1 MFKTALILMV
11 LAMVTA
17 LFYGFFAMKKNDG
30 PALVRALFW
39 RVALGL
45 AILALVIIGLATGEL
60 AARAPWDAGPQQPAT
75 QQEAT
80 PSGQ

>member
-39 RVALGL
+39 RVVLGL
-45 AILALVIIGLATGEL
+45 AILAMVIIGLATGEL
-60 AARAPWDAGPQQPAT
+60 AGHSPWDTGPQQLT
-75 QQEAT
+75 QQEAA
-80 PSGQ
+80 PQGQ